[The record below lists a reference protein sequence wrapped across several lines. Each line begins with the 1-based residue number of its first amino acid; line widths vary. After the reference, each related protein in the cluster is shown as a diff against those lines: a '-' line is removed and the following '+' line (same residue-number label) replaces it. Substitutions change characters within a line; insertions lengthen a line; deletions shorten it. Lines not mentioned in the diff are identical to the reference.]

1 MHEFYTRIETVMQRA
16 GSNRSQFCK
25 LHGYKY
31 QSLQVYW
38 NTDKLPP
45 GSVLEDLARD
55 YSVSLDVLVLGRS
68 PPEISADNPT
78 IRGITRF
85 LAQQDEKNLLRI
97 EGALK
102 MLQYMSLSG
111 PDDSAKK
118 LESLTDL
125 LTSLARLFE
134 QATLSAEEKE
144 AGKRILNRIVM
155 NFFERQID
163 IDDDWAELEEI

>member
-1 MHEFYTRIETVMQRA
+1 MHEFYKRMETVMERA
-16 GSNRSQFCK
+16 GSNRSKFCK

-31 QSLQVYW
+31 QSLQAYW

-45 GSVLEDLARD
+45 GNVLEDLARD

-68 PPEISADNPT
+68 PPEISGDNPT

-125 LTSLARLFE
+125 LTSLARLIE
-134 QATLSAEEKE
+134 GGNLSPQEKE
-144 AGKRILNRIVM
+144 SGRRILNRIVS

-163 IDDDWAELEEI
+163 IDDDWAELEEL